1 VSRPEPS
8 FSVTRRVRAPQWD
21 PGLCQYASVSP
32 RPSLTESRRNEIL
45 AATSATIA
53 DRGLCETRIADIADH
68 IGASPA
74 LILYYFPSKAALLTE
89 ALIFQD
95 QVFHEAVKGELESAG
110 SAAEK
115 LSILI
120 DASCPSGSSEPGEPD
135 GWLLWPAAWEMSRHD
150 PTLAAAR
157 ARLDES
163 WRAHIA
169 AIVRDGIKEGEFA
182 KVDSGDFAIQLAALL
197 DGLAIEV
204 MLGDPTVDAGR
215 MRKLAEDFVSMALKI
230 PAD

>member
-1 VSRPEPS
+1 M
-8 FSVTRRVRAPQWD
+8 
-21 PGLCQYASVSP
+21 SP
-32 RPSLTESRRNEIL
+32 RPSLTETRRNEIL

-53 DRGLCETRIADIADH
+53 SRGLCETRIADIARH

-89 ALIFQD
+89 ALVYQD
-95 QVFHEAVKGELESAG
+95 QVFHEAVKGELERAG
-110 SAAEK
+110 SAAVR

-120 DASCPSGSSEPGEPD
+120 EASCPRASRGSGDVD

-150 PTLAAAR
+150 PSLAAAR

-163 WRAHIA
+163 WRAQIA
-169 AIVRDGIKEGEFA
+169 AIVQDGINAGEFA
-182 KVDSGDFAIQLAALL
+182 AVDANDFSIQLAALL

-204 MLGDPTVDAGR
+204 MLGDPTVDAER
-215 MRKLAEDFVSMALKI
+215 MRRLAEDFVDRALNI
-230 PAD
+230 PAIGRQEP

>member
-1 VSRPEPS
+1 
-8 FSVTRRVRAPQWD
+8 
-21 PGLCQYASVSP
+21 VSP

-53 DRGLCETRIADIADH
+53 DRGLCETRIADIANH

-89 ALIFQD
+89 ALVYQD
-95 QVFHEAVKGELESAG
+95 QVFHEAVREELDNAASAG
-110 SAAEK
+110 AR

-120 DASCPSGSSEPGEPD
+120 EATCPKTGQAAGEPD
-135 GWLLWPAAWEMSRHD
+135 GWALWPAAWEMSRHD

-157 ARLDES
+157 ARLDEA
-163 WRAHIA
+163 WRAQIA
-169 AIVRDGIKEGEFA
+169 AIVQEGITSGEFEP
-182 KVDSGDFAIQLAALL
+182 VSVSDFAIQLAALL

-204 MLGDPTVDAGR
+204 MLGDPTVDADR
-215 MRKLAEDFVSMALKI
+215 MRKLAEDFVNVALKT
-230 PAD
+230 PH

>member
-1 VSRPEPS
+1 
-8 FSVTRRVRAPQWD
+8 
-21 PGLCQYASVSP
+21 VSP

-53 DRGLCETRIADIADH
+53 DRGLCETRIADIANH

-89 ALIFQD
+89 ALVYQD
-95 QVFHEAVKGELESAG
+95 QVFHEAVREELDNAASAG
-110 SAAEK
+110 AR

-120 DASCPSGSSEPGEPD
+120 EATCPKTGPAAGEPD
-135 GWLLWPAAWEMSRHD
+135 GWALWPAAWEMSRHD

-157 ARLDES
+157 ARLDEA
-163 WRAHIA
+163 WRAQIA
-169 AIVRDGIKEGEFA
+169 AIVQEGITSGEFEP
-182 KVDSGDFAIQLAALL
+182 VSVSDFAIQLAALL

-204 MLGDPTVDAGR
+204 MLGDPTVDADR
-215 MRKLAEDFVSMALKI
+215 MRKLAEDFVNVALKT
-230 PAD
+230 PH

>member
-1 VSRPEPS
+1 M
-8 FSVTRRVRAPQWD
+8 
-21 PGLCQYASVSP
+21 SP

-89 ALIFQD
+89 ALVYQD
-95 QVFHEAVKGELESAG
+95 QVFHEAVKGELESAA
-110 SAAEK
+110 SAAAK

-120 DASCPSGSSEPGEPD
+120 EASCPKTSRHSGEPD

-150 PTLAAAR
+150 PSLAAAR

-163 WRAHIA
+163 WRAQIA
-169 AIVRDGIKEGEFA
+169 SIVQEGIGAGEFSD
-182 KVDSGDFAIQLAALL
+182 VDVSDFAIQLAALL

-204 MLGDPTVDAGR
+204 MLGDPTVDAAR
-215 MRKLAEDFVSMALKI
+215 MRNLAEDFVELALK
-230 PAD
+230 PRRLADTVPE

>member
-1 VSRPEPS
+1 M
-8 FSVTRRVRAPQWD
+8 
-21 PGLCQYASVSP
+21 SP
-32 RPSLTESRRNEIL
+32 RPKLTESRRNEIL

-53 DRGLCETRIADIADH
+53 DRGLCETRIADIAHH

-74 LILYYFPSKAALLTE
+74 LILYYFPSKAVLLTE
-89 ALIFQD
+89 ALVYQD
-95 QVFHEAVKGELESAG
+95 QLFHDAVKGELDSAG
-110 SAAEK
+110 SAGAK

-120 DASCPSGSSEPGEPD
+120 DTSCPRTTRNAGEPD

-163 WRAHIA
+163 WRAQIA
-169 AIVRDGIKEGEFA
+169 AIVQEGISTGEFDP
-182 KVDSGDFAIQLAALL
+182 VDVSDFSIQLAALL

-215 MRKLAEDFVSMALKI
+215 MRSLAESFVTRSLKNRRLSDTL
-230 PAD
+230 PE

>member
-1 VSRPEPS
+1 M
-8 FSVTRRVRAPQWD
+8 
-21 PGLCQYASVSP
+21 SP

-53 DRGLCETRIADIADH
+53 DRGLCETRIADIANH

-89 ALIFQD
+89 ALVYQD
-95 QVFHEAVKGELESAG
+95 QVFHEAVREELDNAASAG
-110 SAAEK
+110 AR

-120 DASCPSGSSEPGEPD
+120 EATCPKTGQAAGEPD
-135 GWLLWPAAWEMSRHD
+135 GWALWPAAWEMSRHD

-157 ARLDES
+157 ARLDEA
-163 WRAHIA
+163 WRAQIA
-169 AIVRDGIKEGEFA
+169 AIVQEGITSGEFEP
-182 KVDSGDFAIQLAALL
+182 VSVSDFAIQLAALL

-204 MLGDPTVDAGR
+204 MLGDPTVDADR
-215 MRKLAEDFVSMALKI
+215 MRKLAEDFVNVALKT
-230 PAD
+230 PH